1 MTAKILIV
9 DDLKFNIDLL
19 EEKLQI
25 EFYEIHRAYN
35 GQDAISKAI
44 SIKPDIILM
53 DIMMPIMDGFCA
65 TKAIRKT
72 PEISYIP
79 IIIITALSS
88 VEDKVNS
95 FIYGADDHMNKPI
108 NYSLLKLRIKSLIRM
123 ISSIEDFILR
133 AGIGENLQNLLCA
146 PLLDVEIANS
156 KILLIDDSELIHS
169 IYDKLERKNIIV
181 DICKNPDQAV
191 QKCLKDNYS
200 LIIINSEI
208 VDCNAIDIAVKIRN
222 QIKLKHIPILM
233 IIDEYDEDTLI
244 KNLEIGINDYFITP
258 GETRELIVKSIA
270 QVKKFH
276 YIQNLKSTYLKDA
289 NIDELTQLYNRR
301 YLEIYFKSLIKQ
313 LQNNE
318 KVSIICIIDIDNF
331 KQLNDTWGH
340 ITGDEILKS
349 IASILKN
356 NIRSS
361 DFIARIGGEE
371 FIIILHHLTKLE
383 VKSVIEKLSKNILET
398 KFSDY
403 SKIKTIKCTISA
415 GIADINPGDTLA
427 EAVNR
432 ADRNLYKAKSSGK
445 NTVII

>member
-53 DIMMPIMDGFCA
+53 DIMMPIMDGFGA

-88 VEDKVNS
+88 TEDKVNS
-95 FIYGADDHMNKPI
+95 FIYGADDYMNKPI

-123 ISSIEDFILR
+123 KSTIDEIILR

-146 PLLDVEIANS
+146 PLLDVEISNS

-169 IYDKLERKNIIV
+169 IYDKLARKNIIV

-233 IIDEYDEDTLI
+233 IIDEYDEDTLV

-258 GETRELIVKSIA
+258 GEIRELIVKSIS

-276 YIQNLKSTYLKDA
+276 YIQNLKSTYLKDV
-289 NIDELTQLYNRR
+289 NIDDLTQVYNRR

-383 VKSVIEKLSKNILET
+383 AKSVIEKLSKNILET

-403 SKIKTIKCTISA
+403 AKTKTIKCTISA
-415 GIADINPGDTLA
+415 GIADINPDDTLA

-432 ADRNLYKAKSSGK
+432 ADKNLYKAKSSGK
-445 NTVII
+445 NKVII

>member
-19 EEKLQI
+19 EEKLQV

-44 SIKPDIILM
+44 SIRPDIILM
-53 DIMMPIMDGFCA
+53 DIMMPIMDGFGA

-79 IIIITALSS
+79 IIIVTALSS
-88 VEDKVNS
+88 IEDKVNS
-95 FIYGADDHMNKPI
+95 FVYGADDYMNKPI

-123 ISSIEDFILR
+123 KSSIDEIILR

-156 KILLIDDSELIHS
+156 KILLVDDSELIHS

-191 QKCLKDNYS
+191 QKCLKNNYS

-222 QIKLKHIPILM
+222 QVKLKHIPILM

-258 GETRELIVKSIA
+258 GEIRELIVKSIA

-289 NIDELTQLYNRR
+289 NIDELTQVYNRR

-318 KVSIICIIDIDNF
+318 KISIICIIDIDNF

-340 ITGDEILKS
+340 ITGDKILKS

-383 VKSVIEKLSKNILET
+383 AKSVIEKLSKNILET

-403 SKIKTIKCTISA
+403 SKIKTVKCTISA
-415 GIADINPGDTLA
+415 GIADINPEDTLA
-427 EAVNR
+427 EAINR
-432 ADRNLYKAKSSGK
+432 ADKNLYKAKSSGK

>member
-1 MTAKILIV
+1 
-9 DDLKFNIDLL
+9 
-19 EEKLQI
+19 
-25 EFYEIHRAYN
+25 
-35 GQDAISKAI
+35 
-44 SIKPDIILM
+44 M
-53 DIMMPIMDGFCA
+53 DIMMPIMDGFGA

-79 IIIITALSS
+79 IIIVTALSS
-88 VEDKVNS
+88 IEDKVNS
-95 FIYGADDHMNKPI
+95 FVYGADDYMNKPI

-123 ISSIEDFILR
+123 KSSIDEIILR

-156 KILLIDDSELIHS
+156 KILLVDDSELIHS

-191 QKCLKDNYS
+191 QKCLKNNYS

-222 QIKLKHIPILM
+222 QVKLKHIPILM

-258 GETRELIVKSIA
+258 GEIRELIVKSIA

-289 NIDELTQLYNRR
+289 NIDELTQVYNRR

-318 KVSIICIIDIDNF
+318 KISIICIIDIDNF

-340 ITGDEILKS
+340 ITGDKILKS

-383 VKSVIEKLSKNILET
+383 AKSVIEKLSKNILET

-403 SKIKTIKCTISA
+403 SKIKTVKCTISA
-415 GIADINPGDTLA
+415 GIADINPEDTLA
-427 EAVNR
+427 EAINR
-432 ADRNLYKAKSSGK
+432 ADKNLYKAKSSGK

>member
-1 MTAKILIV
+1 M
-9 DDLKFNIDLL
+9 
-19 EEKLQI
+19 
-25 EFYEIHRAYN
+25 HRAYN

-44 SIKPDIILM
+44 SIRPDIILM
-53 DIMMPIMDGFCA
+53 DIMMPIMDGFGA

-79 IIIITALSS
+79 IIIVTALSS
-88 VEDKVNS
+88 IEDKVNS
-95 FIYGADDHMNKPI
+95 FVYGADDYMNKPI

-123 ISSIEDFILR
+123 KSSIDEIILR

-156 KILLIDDSELIHS
+156 KILLVDDSELIHS

-191 QKCLKDNYS
+191 QKCLKNNYS

-222 QIKLKHIPILM
+222 QVKLKHIPILM

-258 GETRELIVKSIA
+258 GEIRELIVKSIA

-289 NIDELTQLYNRR
+289 NIDELTQVYNRR

-318 KVSIICIIDIDNF
+318 KISIICIIDIDNF

-340 ITGDEILKS
+340 ITGDKILKS

-383 VKSVIEKLSKNILET
+383 AKSVIEKLSKNILET

-403 SKIKTIKCTISA
+403 SKIKTVKCTISA
-415 GIADINPGDTLA
+415 GIADINPEDTLA
-427 EAVNR
+427 EAINR
-432 ADRNLYKAKSSGK
+432 ADKNLYKAKSSGK

>member
-19 EEKLQI
+19 EEKLQV

-44 SIKPDIILM
+44 SIRPDIILM
-53 DIMMPIMDGFCA
+53 DIMMPIMDGFGA

-79 IIIITALSS
+79 IIIVTALSS
-88 VEDKVNS
+88 IEDKVNS
-95 FIYGADDHMNKPI
+95 FVYGADDYMNKPI

-123 ISSIEDFILR
+123 KSSIDEIILR

-156 KILLIDDSELIHS
+156 KILLVDDSELIHS

-191 QKCLKDNYS
+191 QKCLKNNYS

-208 VDCNAIDIAVKIRN
+208 VDCNVIDIAVKIRN
-222 QIKLKHIPILM
+222 QVKLKHIPILM

-258 GETRELIVKSIA
+258 GEIRELIVKSIA

-289 NIDELTQLYNRR
+289 NIDELTQVYNRR

-318 KVSIICIIDIDNF
+318 KISIICIIDIDNF

-340 ITGDEILKS
+340 ITGDKILKS

-383 VKSVIEKLSKNILET
+383 AKSVIEKLSKNILET

-403 SKIKTIKCTISA
+403 SKIKTVKCTISA
-415 GIADINPGDTLA
+415 GIADINPEDTLA
-427 EAVNR
+427 EAINR
-432 ADRNLYKAKSSGK
+432 ADKNLYKAKSSGK